1 MSTKTLRA
9 PPRLVAAFALLI
21 ATHVAGAAPPVLGLP
36 IQCHLGVDCHIQ
48 NYVDR
53 NPGAG
58 LRDYACGTLS
68 YDGHAGTDFRLA
80 DRAAMAA
87 GVNVLAASA
96 GIVAAV
102 RDGEPD
108 IAVSRRGRAA
118 LAGKDAGNSVRISHG
133 DGWETQYSHLQ
144 RGSVAVRA
152 GQPVEAGTVLGRVG
166 LSGNTEFPHVDFAVR
181 RHGRPVDPFAP
192 GMPAL
197 EMPAPEMPA
206 LGMPVPGTQACGQMQ
221 NPLWDAALALSL
233 AYRSTG
239 LLIAGFA
246 PQPPAREA
254 AQAGAYANA
263 ILQQDSPAITFWIE
277 LFGLQ
282 QGDVLEVT
290 LSGPDG
296 DTLAASRS
304 VAEGN
309 KAVWFAF
316 TGKRRTN
323 FWVAG
328 AYTGRV
334 ILRRG
339 AGVVI
344 DARRSTSISARP

>member
-1 MSTKTLRA
+1 MRSPL
-9 PPRLVAAFALLI
+9 LVVALLFVSQL
-21 ATHVAGAAPPVLGLP
+21 ACAAPPLLGLP
-36 IQCHLGVDCHIQ
+36 IQCQPGLDCHIQ

-53 NPGAG
+53 DPGAG
-58 LRDYACGTLS
+58 WRDYACGTLS
-68 YDGHAGTDFRLA
+68 YDGHAGTDFRLP
-80 DRAAMAA
+80 DKAAMVA

-108 IAVSRRGRAA
+108 IVVSRRGRAA

-152 GQPVEAGTVLGRVG
+152 GQQVDAGTLLGRVG
-166 LSGNTEFPHVDFAVR
+166 LSGNTEFPHVDFVVR
-181 RHGRPVDPFAP
+181 RYGRPVDPFAP
-192 GMPAL
+192 
-197 EMPAPEMPA
+197 EMPVPQ
-206 LGMPVPGTQACGQMQ
+206 MPVPGMPACGQMH
-221 NPLWDAALALSL
+221 NPLWDARLAPVL
-233 AYRSTG
+233 AYRPSG

-246 PQPPAREA
+246 PGPPARDA
-254 AQAGAYANA
+254 AQAGAYANTV
-263 ILQQDSPAITFWIE
+263 LQQDSSAITFWIE

-282 QGDVLEVT
+282 QGDVLEMT

-316 TGKRRTN
+316 TGKRRRAN
-323 FWVAG
+323 LWVAG

-344 DARRSTSISARP
+344 DARRSALIPARQ